1 MYSVKDGK
9 IVEQGSHEELI
20 RRGDEG
26 KWSCLAGC
34 STIIVV
40 LRICWIGG
48 IYYEMWQKQLHDD
61 SETHSEATQ
70 RDQDDSGSSS
80 TIDDVNSSPKQDA
93 LSGHTQKS
101 HQHHTHTHT
110 HSTRGVDTQVIEV
123 EQHQDKKPEMVQR
136 EMETIELEEEEE
148 EQPHQHTGSI
158 TIETIDI
165 DSDTEEASS
174 KPKSRK

>member
-26 KWSCLAGC
+26 KWSCLTGC
-34 STIIVV
+34 YSIVV
-40 LRICWIGG
+40 LHMCWIGG

-70 RDQDDSGSSS
+70 QDQDDSGSSS

-93 LSGHTQKS
+93 RSEHTQKS
-101 HQHHTHTHT
+101 HTHTHT
-110 HSTRGVDTQVIEV
+110 HATRGMDTQVIEV
-123 EQHQDKKPEMVQR
+123 EQEQDKKPEMAQR
-136 EMETIELEEEEE
+136 EMEIIELEEEEE
-148 EQPHQHTGSI
+148 EPHQHTGSI

-165 DSDTEEASS
+165 DSDAEEASS
-174 KPKSRK
+174 NPKSRK